1 MENTFTGT
9 SNASKTN
16 EDASKIIPLMIA
28 FSISE
33 LLKAYGFKEPRQA
46 FTSINDLGDTGSI
59 VLELEGLQV
68 EVTWK
73 PATLTVKTSML
84 DSPDDSLNQKT
95 WTIQDVKNDGF
106 DFVVYT
112 VVVFLNDAISGLGDT
127 ISKIDYSHLAVDA
140 PVRGKLE
147 ALVKDDHEA
156 FDYLDY
162 DFYDWYAKD
171 FLPSLD
177 YHRDWSDDYDCFT
190 TDDETAVK
198 TVTVYGSGEGNVEE
212 IIFTVDDDEWF
223 DAIVY
228 SLHDLDTSLAW
239 SMIPSSFILKHSALK
254 PFVMDDAYRLSVYET
269 GVYDNDGMVA
279 VEAEAHSDPYYG
291 VDVDSL
297 PGGADY
303 D

>member
-1 MENTFTGT
+1 MK
-9 SNASKTN
+9 NAIAEANDRKVN
-16 EDASKIIPLMIA
+16 DDASKIVPQMVAI
-28 FSISE
+28 SISE
-33 LLKAYGFKEPRQA
+33 LLKAYGFKEPQQSI
-46 FTSINDLGDTGSI
+46 TSINDLDSTGSI
-59 VLELEGLQV
+59 VLELEDLHV
-68 EVTWK
+68 EVVWK
-73 PATLTVKTSML
+73 PATFTVKTSIL
-84 DSPDDSLNQKT
+84 DSPDNSKQKT
-95 WTIQDVKNDGF
+95 WTMQDVKDDGL
-106 DFVVYT
+106 DDVVYA
-112 VVVFLNDAISGLGDT
+112 VVVFLNDSISELGDT
-127 ISKIDYSHLAVDA
+127 NISKIDYNHLAVDN

-147 ALVKDDHEA
+147 ALVKGDHEA
-156 FDYLDY
+156 FDNLDY
-162 DFYDWYAKD
+162 NFYEWYSKD

-212 IIFTVDDDEWF
+212 IIFTVDDDEWL

-239 SMIPSSFILKHSALK
+239 SMIPSNFILKHTALK
-254 PFVMDDAYRLSVYET
+254 PFVMDDAYRLGVYET

-279 VEAEAHSDPYYG
+279 DEANAHFDPYYG

-303 D
+303 E